1 MYWSIAFR
9 LIFRGAEN
17 GECIIGSEHNYNA
30 KARESLKLT
39 AACPDLAPPDYYS
52 RYPLAWTAPT
62 PASSHERR
70 LTKRTRDDNSDGLA
84 PDDHDA
90 YSQSLTRPNKKT
102 RLLSYL
108 PAWSRSSDLG
118 ERHSEHVHLTP
129 AHTMRTSAAVE
140 ASSQALANRDAPV
153 AARGQGFVTHLLSR
167 MRSLWAQPSSPQPP
181 PSHTPP
187 AAAWP
192 AVSLNHKHKPKR
204 NRTHKTS
211 YVALSNGSYRASTSG
226 PLLQKSSAPWLPSL
240 AGSFLPPR
248 PSGGPRLA
256 QPCPQNRDHSSSARR
271 TNPNTAAPTRFVFG
285 ARQSIAEP
293 FTFTSSGGSSANMA
307 RSASSSSAAS
317 DVMSTTSAWSHS
329 SSASP
334 ATSISSHPSCRDR

>member
-17 GECIIGSEHNYNA
+17 GECIIGSEHNYDA

-39 AACPDLAPPDYYS
+39 AACPELAPPDYYS

-62 PASSHERR
+62 PALSHERR
-70 LTKRTRDDNSDGLA
+70 LAKRTRDNDSDGLA
-84 PDDHDA
+84 PDDRDA
-90 YSQSLTRPNKKT
+90 YSQSLSHPNKKT

-108 PAWSRSSDLG
+108 QAWSRSSDLG

-211 YVALSNGSYRASTSG
+211 YVALSNSLYGASTSG
-226 PLLQKSSAPWLPSL
+226 PLSRKSSAPLLPL
-240 AGSFLPPR
+240 LVGSSLPPW

-256 QPCPQNRDHSSSARR
+256 QPHLQNRDHSSPARR
-271 TNPNTAAPTRFVFG
+271 TNPIPIAPTTFVFG
-285 ARQSIAEP
+285 ASQSIVEP
-293 FTFTSSGGSSANMA
+293 FTFTSSGGSSADMA

-317 DVMSTTSAWSHS
+317 DMLSATSAWSHT
-329 SSASP
+329 SSASS
-334 ATSISSHPSCRDR
+334 ATSISSQLSCRDH